1 MTNQYAF
8 DNAFK
13 VTYPDFPGFEEIPS
27 TIRLI
32 QKASHQDIVEIQYF
46 NVSSFYQNALKPGSL
61 IKLNWMS
68 SSVRGQFFGQVV
80 SVLPTKTF
88 GQNNPTTIKAI
99 GTGLSLKENTPKIWL
114 NKTASEIVQ
123 EIAKKFK
130 LKPIVSP
137 TKVRLTQ
144 ESMVGQT
151 YWQKLRELANKS
163 GYVFHVFE
171 TELYFVPFD
180 TMINTFMGSIPFL
193 SLETNY
199 GDGYDNIYQSNLLE
213 FKTESSA
220 IPSESRY
227 SNRTKNIMGID
238 PFTGKV
244 FTHKTSPSEVGKA
257 LRKNTTTQVFSEQ
270 MFGITVGS
278 KALAESRA
286 KSEAIVSS
294 FSEHAKGIAQGDPRI
309 SPFKTIHVD
318 GTGNS
323 TDGFW
328 MIKDA
333 EHFMTHDGRYTVDFS
348 CMTDGT
354 GNNKTSSFRQTP
366 SKGVSVRNVAYELA
380 SGLQAKPSVTKLNS
394 NRLLIKQSDNGI
406 QLKQRKWV
414 GK

>member
-8 DNAFK
+8 DNSFK

-32 QKASHQDIVEIQYF
+32 QKSSHQDIVEIQYF

-61 IKLNWMS
+61 LKINWMS

-137 TKVRLTQ
+137 TKVRLTH

-193 SLETNY
+193 SL
-199 GDGYDNIYQSNLLE
+199 
-213 FKTESSA
+213 
-220 IPSESRY
+220 
-227 SNRTKNIMGID
+227 
-238 PFTGKV
+238 
-244 FTHKTSPSEVGKA
+244 
-257 LRKNTTTQVFSEQ
+257 
-270 MFGITVGS
+270 
-278 KALAESRA
+278 
-286 KSEAIVSS
+286 
-294 FSEHAKGIAQGDPRI
+294 
-309 SPFKTIHVD
+309 
-318 GTGNS
+318 
-323 TDGFW
+323 
-328 MIKDA
+328 
-333 EHFMTHDGRYTVDFS
+333 
-348 CMTDGT
+348 
-354 GNNKTSSFRQTP
+354 
-366 SKGVSVRNVAYELA
+366 
-380 SGLQAKPSVTKLNS
+380 
-394 NRLLIKQSDNGI
+394 
-406 QLKQRKWV
+406 
-414 GK
+414 